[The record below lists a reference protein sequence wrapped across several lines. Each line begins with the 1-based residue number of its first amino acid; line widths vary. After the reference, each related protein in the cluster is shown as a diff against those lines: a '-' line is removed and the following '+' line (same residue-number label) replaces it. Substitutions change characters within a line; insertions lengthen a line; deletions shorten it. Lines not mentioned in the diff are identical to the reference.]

1 MAKAR
6 SWVLGGCLFVIV
18 GMVGM
23 FFLGKLVMTEAVPSE
38 GILSLRLDRKIV
50 EITSEDPLAQLFG
63 EQPLSMRDI
72 RRALRTAAQDDGIK
86 GVRVRVDSFGGGIA
100 NAQEIRE
107 LLRGVSRAGK
117 WTAAYMDTAGEFG
130 PGNTVYYIASACDEI
145 SLNPAGDV
153 NLIGFSVRSPFIRG
167 TLDKLE
173 IKPEFPGRGA
183 YKTARFMYTK
193 KDFTPE
199 AREMMGWLVGSLED
213 QLVNG
218 VASGR
223 KLDPETVR
231 ELMDRGPLSA
241 DEALKAGLVDH
252 LEDWYSCSER
262 LKEKASGDPDF
273 VSLAAYLKT
282 HRSPA
287 TGPRIAV
294 ITAVGAIARGE
305 SGNEANPM
313 FGGNRMGSD
322 TIARAWRKVRKTSRI
337 KAVVFRI
344 DSPGG
349 SAVASEIIRQ
359 EMARTAEK
367 IPVVVSMSNLAASG
381 GYWITCGAQKIVADP
396 ATLTASIGVFGGHL
410 NMDGFWRDKLG
421 VTFGRL
427 DTNRN
432 SAIYGGLEDWTDEQR
447 AIINKVLDRI
457 YNQFTGLVA
466 KSRKM
471 TPEQVDS
478 MGRGRVFTGEQAL
491 EKGLVD
497 ELGGFDEAVALAK
510 KLAGISPET
519 AVRLVDYPR
528 PEPWWRRILQ
538 RGSAED
544 STRQAL
550 TELRRAWETGEL
562 AIPGVVWLPPL
573 YIR

>member
-23 FFLGKLVMTEAVPSE
+23 FFLGKLLMKEAVPSE
-38 GILSLRLDRKIV
+38 GILSLRFDRKIV
-50 EITSEDPLAQLFG
+50 QITGDDPLGELFG
-63 EQPLSMRDI
+63 EKALSLRDI
-72 RRALRTAAQDDGIK
+72 RRALRKAAHDDGIK
-86 GVRVRVDSFGGGIA
+86 GVRVRIDAFGGGFA
-100 NAQEIRE
+100 DLQEIRE
-107 LLRGVSRAGK
+107 LLREVSKAGK
-117 WTAAYMDTAGEFG
+117 WTAAYMDTAGEFT
-130 PGNTVYYIASACDEI
+130 PGNLVYYLASACDEI
-145 SLNPAGDV
+145 SLNPAGDI
-153 NLIGFSVRSPFIRG
+153 NLIGLAVRSPFIRG

-183 YKTARFMYTK
+183 YKTARFLYTK

-199 AREMMGWLVGSLED
+199 AREMMQWLVGSLED
-213 QLVNG
+213 QLVAG
-218 VASGR
+218 VASAR
-223 KLDPETVR
+223 KLEPETVVQ
-231 ELMDRGPLSA
+231 LMDRGPLSA
-241 DEALKAGLVDH
+241 DEAQKAGLVDH
-252 LEDWYSCSER
+252 LEDWYSLSER
-262 LKEKASGDPDF
+262 LKEKAPGGSDF
-273 VSLAAYLKT
+273 VSLAAYLKA
-282 HRSPA
+282 HRPPV

-294 ITAVGAIARGE
+294 VTAVGAIARGR
-305 SGNEANPM
+305 SGKEANPL
-313 FGGNRMGSD
+313 FGGERMGSE
-322 TIARAWRKVRKTSRI
+322 TIAAAWRKIRKTSAI

-349 SAVASEIIRQ
+349 SAVASEIIRL

-381 GYWITCGAQKIVADP
+381 GYWVTCGAQKIVADP

-447 AIINKVLDRI
+447 AIVDRMLDRI
-457 YNQFTGLVA
+457 YNKFTGLVA
-466 KSRKM
+466 ESRGM
-471 TPEQVDS
+471 TPEQVDA

-497 ELGGFDEAVALAK
+497 ELGGFDRAVALAK
-510 KLAGISPET
+510 ELAGIPPEKV
-519 AVRLVDYPR
+519 VRLVDYPR
-528 PEPWWRRILQ
+528 PEPWWRKMLQ
-538 RGSAED
+538 HGSGGD
-544 STRQAL
+544 GTREAL
-550 TELRRAWETGEL
+550 MELRRAWETGEL
-562 AIPGVVWLPPL
+562 ASPGVVWLPPL
-573 YIR
+573 YLR